1 MSRPTFSRIPEPG
14 LTMTHRSS
22 SLSSSWRLAAVAAA
36 AVLLLGACGKDGTD
50 AARAAQQAAD
60 PNVVVAPPALT
71 ARLKVA
77 PAGQQAVSERLRV
90 PGQIDFDEQRVAR
103 IGASVTGRVTELLV
117 VPGQQVKAGDIL
129 AQLHSTELGTAQL
142 AYQKAVAQR
151 DLQARALERAKLL
164 LAADVIG
171 SAELQK
177 RQSELAM
184 AQAEVR
190 AAVDQLRVMGVSPAT
205 LAKMRTG
212 GMSSISPVVASLGG
226 TVVERKVTRG
236 QVVQP
241 ADALFTVAD
250 LSRVWVVGQVPESA
264 APLVRAGQAV
274 EIETGAPGGRIVGKL
289 IWVSDI
295 VDPQTRT
302 VTVRTEVDNPE
313 RALKPSMLATL
324 LIESRP
330 EQKLVVPT
338 AAVVREDNRD
348 YVFVQVS
355 QTDYRL
361 VPVKLGDES
370 NGVRPV
376 ASGLQAGQP
385 IVVEG
390 GFHLNN
396 ERKRAEMEGA

>member
-1 MSRPTFSRIPEPG
+1 
-14 LTMTHRSS
+14 MTHRSS
-22 SLSSSWRLAAVAAA
+22 SLSSSWPSRRFAAVAAA

-50 AARAAQQAAD
+50 AAKVAQQAAD
-60 PNVVVAPPALT
+60 PTVVVAPPALT

-103 IGASVTGRVTELLV
+103 IGASVTGRVTELFV

-184 AQAEVR
+184 AEAEVR
-190 AAVDQLRVMGVSPAT
+190 AAVDQLRVMGVS
-205 LAKMRTG
+205 MRTG
-212 GMSSISPVVASLGG
+212 GMSSISPVVTSLGG

-241 ADALFTVAD
+241 ADALFTVAT

-338 AAVVREDNRD
+338 SAVVREDNRD
-348 YVFVQVS
+348 YVFVQAS
-355 QTDYRL
+355 PTDYRL

-376 ASGLQAGQP
+376 TSGLQAGQP
-385 IVVEG
+385 IVVDG

>member
-1 MSRPTFSRIPEPG
+1 MSRPTLSRIPEPG

-22 SLSSSWRLAAVAAA
+22 SLSSSWPSRRFAAVAAA

-50 AARAAQQAAD
+50 AAKVAQQAAD
-60 PNVVVAPPALT
+60 PTVVVAPPALT

-103 IGASVTGRVTELLV
+103 IGASVTGRVTELFV

-184 AQAEVR
+184 AEAEVR
-190 AAVDQLRVMGVSPAT
+190 AAVDQLRVMGVS
-205 LAKMRTG
+205 MRTG

-274 EIETGAPGGRIVGKL
+274 EIETGAPGERIVGKL

-338 AAVVREDNRD
+338 SAVVREDNRD
-348 YVFVQVS
+348 YVFVQAS
-355 QTDYRL
+355 PTDYRL

-376 ASGLQAGQP
+376 TSGLQAGQP
-385 IVVEG
+385 IVVDG

>member
-1 MSRPTFSRIPEPG
+1 
-14 LTMTHRSS
+14 MTHRSP
-22 SLSSSWRLAAVAAA
+22 SLSSAWPSWRFAAVAAA

-50 AARAAQQAAD
+50 AAKAAQQAAD

-184 AQAEVR
+184 AEAEVR
-190 AAVDQLRVMGVSPAT
+190 AAVDQLRVMGVS
-205 LAKMRTG
+205 MRTG

-274 EIETGAPGGRIVGKL
+274 EIETGAPGERIVGKL

-338 AAVVREDNRD
+338 SAVVREDNRD
-348 YVFVQVS
+348 YVFVQAS
-355 QTDYRL
+355 PTDYRL

-376 ASGLQAGQP
+376 TSGLQAGQP
-385 IVVEG
+385 IVVDG

>member
-1 MSRPTFSRIPEPG
+1 
-14 LTMTHRSS
+14 MTHRSS
-22 SLSSSWRLAAVAAA
+22 SLFSSWPSRRFAAVAAA

-50 AARAAQQAAD
+50 AAKAAQQAAD

-103 IGASVTGRVTELLV
+103 IGASVTGRVTELFV

-184 AQAEVR
+184 AEAEVR
-190 AAVDQLRVMGVSPAT
+190 AAVDQLRVMGVS
-205 LAKMRTG
+205 MRTG

-274 EIETGAPGGRIVGKL
+274 EIETGAPGERIVGKL

-338 AAVVREDNRD
+338 SAVVREDNRD
-348 YVFVQVS
+348 YVFVQAS
-355 QTDYRL
+355 PTDYRL

-376 ASGLQAGQP
+376 TSGLQAGQP
-385 IVVEG
+385 IVVDG

>member
-1 MSRPTFSRIPEPG
+1 MSRPTLSRIPEPG

-22 SLSSSWRLAAVAAA
+22 SLFSSWPSRRFAAVAAA

-50 AARAAQQAAD
+50 AAKAAQQAAD

-184 AQAEVR
+184 AEAEVR
-190 AAVDQLRVMGVSPAT
+190 AAVDQLRVMGVS
-205 LAKMRTG
+205 MRTG

-274 EIETGAPGGRIVGKL
+274 EIETGAPGERIVGKL

-338 AAVVREDNRD
+338 SAVVREDNRD
-348 YVFVQVS
+348 YVFVQAS
-355 QTDYRL
+355 PTDYRL

-376 ASGLQAGQP
+376 TSGLQAGQP
-385 IVVEG
+385 IVVDG

>member
-14 LTMTHRSS
+14 LTMTHRSP
-22 SLSSSWRLAAVAAA
+22 SLSSSWPSRRFAAVAAA

-50 AARAAQQAAD
+50 AAKAAQQAAD

-103 IGASVTGRVTELLV
+103 IGASVTGRVTELFV

-184 AQAEVR
+184 AEAEVR
-190 AAVDQLRVMGVSPAT
+190 AAVDQLRVMGVS
-205 LAKMRTG
+205 MRTG

-274 EIETGAPGGRIVGKL
+274 EIETGAPGERIVGKL

-338 AAVVREDNRD
+338 SAVVREDNRD
-348 YVFVQVS
+348 YVFVQAS
-355 QTDYRL
+355 PTDYRL

-376 ASGLQAGQP
+376 TSGLQAGQP
-385 IVVEG
+385 IVVDG

>member
-1 MSRPTFSRIPEPG
+1 
-14 LTMTHRSS
+14 MTHRSS
-22 SLSSSWRLAAVAAA
+22 SLFSSWPSRRFAAVAAA

-50 AARAAQQAAD
+50 AAKAAQQAAD

-184 AQAEVR
+184 AEAEVR
-190 AAVDQLRVMGVSPAT
+190 AAVDQLRVMGVS
-205 LAKMRTG
+205 MRTG

-274 EIETGAPGGRIVGKL
+274 EIETGAPGERIVGKL

-338 AAVVREDNRD
+338 SAVVREDNRD
-348 YVFVQVS
+348 YVFVQAS
-355 QTDYRL
+355 PTDYRL

-376 ASGLQAGQP
+376 TSGLQAGQP
-385 IVVEG
+385 IVVDG

>member
-1 MSRPTFSRIPEPG
+1 MSRPTLSRIPEPG

-22 SLSSSWRLAAVAAA
+22 SLFSSWPSRRFAAVAAA

-50 AARAAQQAAD
+50 AAKAAQQAAD

-103 IGASVTGRVTELLV
+103 IGASVTGRVTELFV

-184 AQAEVR
+184 AEAEVR
-190 AAVDQLRVMGVSPAT
+190 AAVDQLRVMGVS
-205 LAKMRTG
+205 MRTG

-274 EIETGAPGGRIVGKL
+274 EIETGAPGERIVGKL

-338 AAVVREDNRD
+338 SAVVREDNRD
-348 YVFVQVS
+348 YVFVQAS
-355 QTDYRL
+355 PTDYRL

-376 ASGLQAGQP
+376 TSGLQAGQP
-385 IVVEG
+385 IVVDG

>member
-1 MSRPTFSRIPEPG
+1 M
-14 LTMTHRSS
+14 
-22 SLSSSWRLAAVAAA
+22 AAA

-50 AARAAQQAAD
+50 AAKAAQQAAD

-184 AQAEVR
+184 AEAEVR
-190 AAVDQLRVMGVSPAT
+190 AAVDQLRVMGVS
-205 LAKMRTG
+205 MRTG

-274 EIETGAPGGRIVGKL
+274 EIETGAPGERIVGKL

-338 AAVVREDNRD
+338 SAVVREDNRD
-348 YVFVQVS
+348 YVFVQAS
-355 QTDYRL
+355 PTDYRL

-376 ASGLQAGQP
+376 TSGLQAGQP
-385 IVVEG
+385 IVVDG